1 MLIRQGHKGRKVHMS
16 LCQLAWGL
24 RGREM
29 IYRTC
34 VGWLL
39 TGVGS
44 CLRRFIGKGYT
55 MYFLD
60 WAVPEGCPH
69 QGPFT
74 DLVCISS
81 VPLQR
86 IPDNKEHFRVYWSY
100 NPYVSHACCIHC
112 PVFSRWEVFL
122 SQHFRGVVI
131 TDILEMTSIY
141 GWGWGVLGFP
151 KDSKI
156 LSVTQSKLETA
167 WWAINQETSC

>member
-1 MLIRQGHKGRKVHMS
+1 MS

-44 CLRRFIGKGYT
+44 CLRRFIGKGCT

-60 WAVPEGCPH
+60 WAVPWKDALTK
-69 QGPFT
+69 GPFT

-81 VPLQR
+81 AVQR

-112 PVFSRWEVFL
+112 PAFSSMGSLL

-131 TDILEMTSIY
+131 TDILEMTSTY
-141 GWGWGVLGFP
+141 GWGWESWAFLWLQDPICYLG
-151 KDSKI
+151 
-156 LSVTQSKLETA
+156 QACTA